1 MFKASANLNLMI
13 KAARNAAR
21 GLLRDFGEVEN
32 LQVTSKSLG
41 DFVTKADIKAEEAI
55 YKELTE
61 SRPQYGW
68 LAEES
73 SLKKGKDPTR
83 YWIVDPLDGTTNYIH
98 GIPHWGISIALE
110 FKSEIIAAVIY
121 DPIKDELFV
130 AEKGSGSWL
139 NNRRLRVS
147 NRKNLSDMLFATGVP
162 FGNNPNLD
170 LTLREIKNL
179 LPVCS
184 GIRRSG
190 SAALDLAYVAAGRYD
205 GFWERNL
212 NPWDMAA
219 GILIVKEAGGFISGI
234 DSNLSPLESGNIIAS
249 NTDVYEK
256 FAKLLDRK

>member
-1 MFKASANLNLMI
+1 MDKLSDLLEIAKQAAQISGNFLKNEFHQDQKASLNKGRDI
-13 KAARNAAR
+13 KLKIDIESEKLILEFINQ
-21 GLLRDFGEVEN
+21 N
-32 LQVTSKSLG
+32 SKLPILSEESGASNDLG
-41 DFVTKADIKAEEAI
+41 DT
-55 YKELTE
+55 
-61 SRPQYGW
+61 
-68 LAEES
+68 
-73 SLKKGKDPTR
+73 

-212 NPWDMAA
+212 NPWDIAA

-249 NTDVYEK
+249 NTVVYEK

>member
-1 MFKASANLNLMI
+1 MI
-13 KAARNAAR
+13 QNA
-21 GLLRDFGEVEN
+21 F
-32 LQVTSKSLG
+32 
-41 DFVTKADIKAEEAI
+41 
-55 YKELTE
+55 
-61 SRPQYGW
+61 
-68 LAEES
+68 
-73 SLKKGKDPTR
+73 
-83 YWIVDPLDGTTNYIH
+83 
-98 GIPHWGISIALE
+98 
-110 FKSEIIAAVIY
+110 
-121 DPIKDELFV
+121 
-130 AEKGSGSWL
+130 
-139 NNRRLRVS
+139 RVS
-147 NRKNLSDMLFATGVP
+147 NRKSLSDMLFATGVP

-170 LTLREIKNL
+170 LTLGEIKNL

-212 NPWDMAA
+212 NPWDIAA